1 MSVALI
7 GSSILGPDGANEA
20 ERLNRG
26 CFCITL
32 DRPRLATALDNE
44 VGAAGF
50 AEHLKGTHPTL
61 FSNVPVF
68 APEAVLAEML
78 RIVAAVEAAARLP
91 EYRATAMSRAPP
103 IAAHDFGPVGVF
115 MGYDFH
121 LAADGPKLIEVNTNA
136 GGAFLNA
143 VLARAQRAC
152 CAEGLAPVEA
162 DAAASFGAKVAQM
175 FVDEWRRQGRTGRP
189 RTIAIVDDAPEQ
201 QHLYPEFRLAQALLD
216 AQGLDTVIA
225 DPAHFRIEDGQLTF
239 GGRPIDLVYNRLVD
253 FALADPG
260 HAVLRTAYESGATV
274 VSPNPH
280 LHAMLADKRNLAL
293 LSDVAQLR
301 HWGLA
306 PNELA
311 TLEAGVP
318 KTVVVSHGQAEDL
331 WARRRELFFK
341 PAGGHGSKAT
351 YRGDKL
357 THKVWAQILEADYV
371 AQTLAPPSGRGVVVD
386 GQRTQLKVD
395 FRLYTYAGAV
405 LLAAARLYQGQTT
418 NMRTPGGGF
427 APVLAVQT
435 APEHPPVCGAE
446 PDPGPGSSTSPS
458 AEA

>member
-1 MSVALI
+1 MSVAPA
-7 GSSILGPDGANEA
+7 GASIPGPDGANEA
-20 ERLNRG
+20 ERLNHG

-32 DRPRLATALDNE
+32 DRPGLARALDNE

-50 AEHLKGTHPTL
+50 AEHLRGTHPTL

-78 RIVAAVEAAARLP
+78 RIVTAVEAAARLP
-91 EYRATAMSRAPP
+91 EYRAAALSRAPP
-103 IAAHDFGPVGVF
+103 IATQDFGPVGVF

-152 CAEGLAPVEA
+152 CAEDLPSFEA
-162 DAAASFGAKVAQM
+162 DAAASFGAKVANM
-175 FVDEWRRQGRTGRP
+175 FVEEWGRQGRTGRP
-189 RTIAIVDDAPEQ
+189 RTIAIVDDAPEL
-201 QHLYPEFRLAQALLD
+201 QHLYPELRLAQALLD
-216 AQGLDTVIA
+216 ANGLDTVIA
-225 DPAHFRIEDGQLTF
+225 DPATLSIEHGRLTLS
-239 GGRPIDLVYNRLVD
+239 GRPIDLVYNRLVD
-253 FALADPG
+253 FALADAG
-260 HAVLRTAYESGATV
+260 HAILRTAYESGAAV

-280 LHAMLADKRNLAL
+280 IHALLADKRNLAL

-301 HWGLA
+301 RWGLA
-306 PNELA
+306 PQELA

-318 KTVVVSHGQAEDL
+318 TTVVVSHGQADDL

-357 THKVWAQILEADYV
+357 THKVWAHILEADYV
-371 AQTLAPPSGRGVVVD
+371 AQTLAPPSGRGVMVD
-386 GQRTQLKVD
+386 GRRTQLKVD
-395 FRLYTYAGAV
+395 FRLYTYAGKV
-405 LLAAARLYQGQTT
+405 LLVAARLYQGQTT

-427 APVLAVQT
+427 APVLTIQGT
-435 APEHPPVCGAE
+435 PKDPPVCGSE
-446 PDPGPGSSTSPS
+446 PEVGSGG
-458 AEA
+458 